1 MRKRQICY
9 MHGGQ
14 RKYQG
19 SGTTINWNTTTPNN
33 SNSLI
38 ETPTQPIQPTIPN
51 TINNNDGRMV
61 AIVGLGS
68 LSAFLLGTTV
78 YYRNK
83 ANLREFDPSD
93 LPGYGYGE
101 EEVVFANPEHQ
112 RLMDGIH
119 QESDV

>member
-19 SGTTINWNTTTPNN
+19 SGTTINWNTTTPN

-38 ETPTQPIQPTIPN
+38 ETPTQPTIPTKPLPN
-51 TINNNDGRMV
+51 TNNNDDGRIA

-83 ANLREFDPSD
+83 ANLREFDARE
-93 LPGYGYGE
+93 LPGYGE
-101 EEVVFANPEHQ
+101 EDIVFANPEHQ